1 VYMRHALDP
10 TPLICQAAWEGVIM
24 ESAQGDHGFGYDPI
38 FQVLD
43 QGCRAAQLTS
53 SEKITMSHRG
63 QALAILQRALAEA

>member
-1 VYMRHALDP
+1 
-10 TPLICQAAWEGVIM
+10 VIM